1 MSHTYV
7 THIHVTHTHIYISEI
22 VKKLRDIYVI
32 YVVYVLHM
40 HYVIYKCN
48 FLNILWYLG
57 NFILYDYL

>member
-1 MSHTYV
+1 M
-7 THIHVTHTHIYISEI
+7 

-40 HYVIYKCN
+40 HYIIYKCN
-48 FLNILWYLG
+48 FLNILWFFG